1 MGRSTNPALDKRIA
15 DARLALA
22 MNQVAASA
30 IVEISSRRLR
40 GAAQPGWSLPF
51 EGVVGVMNQAVALGD
66 RFDVVGMR
74 RAMDAVAQSP
84 LRRDV
89 RVAPETAGGVPALWV
104 RPSASTGR
112 VVLYLHGGGYF
123 SGSPRTHLGVISEI
137 AAAAGAD
144 VLAPAYRLAP
154 EDPFPAA
161 VVDAWNCYWWLLAR
175 GVPPEQIVVAGDSA
189 GGGLVVALL
198 LAVRDS
204 GIPLPAASALLSP
217 WLDLTF
223 SGPTVRT
230 NAATDY
236 LNEASMRRVAAMY
249 LNGADPLSPL
259 ASPLF
264 ADLRGLPPLLIQV
277 GTAEM
282 LLDDAK
288 RFARRA
294 SAAHVPVD
302 LELWEGMVHVWHFMH
317 AIEPNSRQALARIGR
332 FVRDEAAASLPDAP
346 QPEAKHGPKD

>member
-1 MGRSTNPALDKRIA
+1 
-15 DARLALA
+15 
-22 MNQVAASA
+22 MNEVAASA
-30 IVEISSRRLR
+30 LVEVSSGRLR
-40 GAAQPGWSLPF
+40 GAAHPGWSLPF
-51 EGVVGVMNQAVALGD
+51 EGFVRVMNQAVARGD
-66 RFDVVGMR
+66 RFDVGDMR

-89 RVAPETAGGVPALWV
+89 RVSAETAGGVPALWV
-104 RPSASTGR
+104 RPSTSTGR

-137 AAAAGAD
+137 AAASGAD

-154 EDPFPAA
+154 ESPFPAA
-161 VVDAWNCYWWLLAR
+161 VEDAWKSYWWLLES
-175 GVPPEQIVVAGDSA
+175 GVAPEQIVVAGDSA

-204 GIPLPAASALLSP
+204 GIPLPAAAVLLSP
-217 WLDLTF
+217 WLDLTC
-223 SGPTVRT
+223 SGPTMHN

-236 LNEASMRRVAAMY
+236 LNEASMRRVADMY
-249 LNGADPLSPL
+249 LDGTDPHSPL

-264 ADLRGLPPLLIQV
+264 ADLHGLPPLLIQV
-277 GTAEM
+277 GSAEM

-294 SAAHVPVD
+294 SAANVPVE
-302 LELWEGMVHVWHFMH
+302 LELWDGMVHVWHFMH
-317 AIEPNSRQALARIGR
+317 AIEPSSRQALARIGR
-332 FVRDEAAASLPDAP
+332 FVRHQIAASTLSGHEMGANR
-346 QPEAKHGPKD
+346 GLKD